1 VFMLDLRSAQLRY
14 PREFATA
21 SLHFDPGFGYSGEE
35 KRELLLLCLDG
46 YQLARNFVLLL
57 MRLLAYACKPAV
69 VNHISICLRHSRQ
82 LGEISQSAMLTLMA
96 VARIYGVYA

>member
-1 VFMLDLRSAQLRY
+1 MSVPVRSRLRVLGGGEARASPFVF
-14 PREFATA
+14 
-21 SLHFDPGFGYSGEE
+21 G
-35 KRELLLLCLDG
+35 G

-69 VNHISICLRHSRQ
+69 VNHISIGLRHSRQ

-96 VARIYGVYA
+96 VARIHGVYA